1 MNSLLNQAN
10 TVLNQANVSSDDH
23 LRPKFHI
30 TPPSGLL
37 NDPNGFIQFDGQYHL
52 FFQWHPFACQ
62 HGSKFWA
69 HCTSQDLVHWDFKP
83 TALAPDESYDKNG
96 VYSGSAFVLNDQL
109 HLFYTGNLKDHAG
122 ERVSTQCLAK
132 AVDDELEAYEKL
144 GPVIHSQPQGY
155 TAHFRDPK
163 IWQHDEHWYCV
174 LGAQTEQLTG
184 QVLLYSS
191 SDAQQW
197 TFNGPIAG
205 DGINGLTDFGYMFEC
220 PDLFALDG
228 QDVLFGCPQGIAP
241 NGADFHNRHN
251 NGYFVGQLDYNTA
264 QYTHGEF
271 YPLDRGFEFY
281 APQTTLA
288 EDGRRLLS
296 AWLGIPDEDDQP
308 TVGHDWIHALSLVRS
323 LHLVDGKVHQHPVE
337 EHKTLRREQFDIAT
351 QTLNSGEALTFSSEN
366 CFELSLKATDIEGL
380 LSLRLAEVGDHFV
393 EITFDSDT
401 GIFKL
406 DRSHA
411 LHQDGSRECT
421 LSHRDTLELQI
432 FFDRSILEIFV
443 NNGEEVFSGR
453 VFPSQPV
460 SNTTVTSSKSC
471 IIKELIRY
479 DY

>member
-10 TVLNQANVSSDDH
+10 TILSQANKSADDH
-23 LRPKFHI
+23 WRPKFHI

-69 HCTSQDLVHWDFKP
+69 HCTSNDLIQWNFKP
-83 TALAPDESYDKNG
+83 TALAPDASFDKNG
-96 VYSGSAFVLNDQL
+96 CYSGSAFVLNDQL
-109 HLFYTGNLKDHAG
+109 HLFYTGNLKDESG

-132 AVDDELEAYEKL
+132 AVDEKLESYEKL

-163 IWQHDEHWYCV
+163 IWQHGERWYCV

-191 SDAQQW
+191 EDAQQW
-197 TFNGPIAG
+197 QYEAAIAG
-205 DGINGLTDFGYMFEC
+205 DGINGLTNFGYMFEC
-220 PDLFALDG
+220 PDLFGLDG
-228 QDVLFGCPQGIAP
+228 QDVLIGCPQGIAP
-241 NGADFHNRHN
+241 NGSDFHNLHN
-251 NGYFVGQLDYNTA
+251 NGYFIGEFDYDTT

-271 YPLDRGFEFY
+271 HPLDRGFEFY

-296 AWLGIPDEDDQP
+296 AWLGIPDEDNQP
-308 TVGHDWIHALSLVRS
+308 TVEHSWIHALSLVRS
-323 LHLVDGKVHQHPVE
+323 LHLVNGKVYQRPVE
-337 EHKTLRREQFDIAT
+337 EHKTLRGEKFDFGT
-351 QTLNSGEALTFSSEN
+351 QKLSTNQAITFSGEN
-366 CFELSLKATDIEGL
+366 CFELSLKATEIEGL
-380 LSLRLAEVGDHFV
+380 LTLRLAEIDQHFV
-393 EITFDSDT
+393 EIRFDSAT
-401 GIFKL
+401 GVFKL

-411 LHQDGSRECT
+411 LHQQGSRECT
-421 LSHRDTLELQI
+421 LSNRDSLDLQI

-453 VFPSQPV
+453 VFPAQLH

>member
-10 TVLNQANVSSDDH
+10 TILSQANKSADDH
-23 LRPKFHI
+23 WRPKFHI

-62 HGSKFWA
+62 HGPKFWA
-69 HCTSQDLVHWDFKP
+69 HCTSDDLIQWNFKP
-83 TALAPDESYDKNG
+83 TALAP
-96 VYSGSAFVLNDQL
+96 GSAFVLNDQL
-109 HLFYTGNLKDHAG
+109 HLFYTGNLKDDAG

-132 AVDDELEAYEKL
+132 AVDEKLESYEKL
-144 GPVIHSQPQGY
+144 GPVIHNQPQGY

-163 IWQHDEHWYCV
+163 IWQHGERWYCV

-191 SDAQQW
+191 EDAQQW
-197 TFNGPIAG
+197 QYEAAIAG
-205 DGINGLTDFGYMFEC
+205 DGINGLTNFGYMFEC
-220 PDLFALDG
+220 PDLFGLDG
-228 QDVLFGCPQGIAP
+228 QDVLIGCPQGIAP
-241 NGADFHNRHN
+241 NGSDFHNLHN
-251 NGYFVGQLDYNTA
+251 NGYFIGEFDYDTT

-271 YPLDRGFEFY
+271 HPLDRGFEFY

-308 TVGHDWIHALSLVRS
+308 TVEHGWIHALSLVRS
-323 LHLVDGKVHQHPVE
+323 LHLVNGKVYQRPVE
-337 EHKTLRREQFDIAT
+337 EHKTLRGEKFDFGT
-351 QTLNSGEALTFSSEN
+351 QKLSTNQELTFIGEN
-366 CFELSLKATDIEGL
+366 CFELSLKANEIEGL
-380 LSLRLAEVGDHFV
+380 LTLRLAEIDQHFV
-393 EITFDSDT
+393 EIRFDSAT
-401 GIFKL
+401 GVFKL

-411 LHQDGSRECT
+411 LHQQGSRECT
-421 LSHRDTLELQI
+421 LSNRDSLDLQI

-453 VFPSQPV
+453 VFPAQLH

>member
-10 TVLNQANVSSDDH
+10 TILNQATNSPDDH
-23 LRPKFHI
+23 WRPKFHI
-30 TPPSGLL
+30 TPPEGLL

-69 HCTSQDLVHWDFKP
+69 HCTSQDLVHWQLKP
-83 TALAPDESYDKNG
+83 TALAPDASYDKNG
-96 VYSGSAFVLNDQL
+96 VYSGSAFVLNDEL
-109 HLFYTGNLKDHAG
+109 HLFYTGNLKD
-122 ERVSTQCLAK
+122 ESNQRVSTQCLAK
-132 AVDDELEAYEKL
+132 AVDGELESYQKL

-163 IWQHDEHWYCV
+163 IWQHDDRWYCV

-184 QVLLYSS
+184 QVLLYTSE
-191 SDAQQW
+191 DAQQW
-197 TFNGPIAG
+197 QYMAPIAG

-220 PDLFALDG
+220 PDLFPLDG
-228 QDVLFGCPQGIAP
+228 QDVLIGCPQGIKP
-241 NGADFHNRHN
+241 QGMNFHNRHN
-251 NGYFVGQLDYNTA
+251 NGYFVGELDCTRA
-264 QYTHGEF
+264 QYNHGAF
-271 YPLDRGFEFY
+271 QPLDRGFEFY

-288 EDGRRLLS
+288 DDGRRLLS

-308 TVGHDWIHALSLVRS
+308 TVEHNWIHALSLVRS
-323 LHLVDGKVHQHPVE
+323 LHLIDGKVHQRPVE
-337 EHKTLRREQFDIAT
+337 EHQSLRQSQQQWPEQPLNAT
-351 QTLNSGEALTFSSEN
+351 QPLTFSSEN
-366 CFELSLKATDIEGL
+366 CFELVLNVEQIEGVF
-380 LSLRLAEVGDHFV
+380 SLRLAEVDEHYV
-393 EITFDSDT
+393 DISFDSST

-411 LHQDGSRECT
+411 LHQTGSRECT
-421 LSHRDTLELQI
+421 LNNTDSLALHI
-432 FFDRSILEIFV
+432 FFDRSVLEIFI

-460 SNTTVTSSKSC
+460 SNTTVTSTKSC